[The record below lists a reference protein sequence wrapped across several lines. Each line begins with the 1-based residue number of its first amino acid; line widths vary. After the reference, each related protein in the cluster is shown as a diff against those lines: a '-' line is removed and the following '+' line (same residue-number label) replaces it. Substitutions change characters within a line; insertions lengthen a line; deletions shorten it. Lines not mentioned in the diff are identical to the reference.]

1 MIVGVKEKLK
11 ENEIIY
17 FWGKLLRN
25 CRKSDFRQL
34 VMKYSGAD
42 IVCVNKL
49 TPVICWTG
57 EWNYKEEKLVNGTNN
72 VYEYYFQQ
80 PSNIAEADINRCRN
94 VVNSSGGAEIY

>member
-42 IVCVNKL
+42 IVCVNH
-49 TPVICWTG
+49 PVQI
-57 EWNYKEEKLVNGTNN
+57 LVFLHNCATH
-72 VYEYYFQQ
+72 
-80 PSNIAEADINRCRN
+80 
-94 VVNSSGGAEIY
+94 